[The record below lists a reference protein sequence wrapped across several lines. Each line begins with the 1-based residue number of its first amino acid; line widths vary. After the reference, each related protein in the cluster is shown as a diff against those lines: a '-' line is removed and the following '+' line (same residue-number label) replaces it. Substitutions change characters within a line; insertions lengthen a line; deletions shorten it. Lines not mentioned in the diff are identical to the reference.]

1 MKDSNRQRV
10 IDLITV
16 SLRDRGKPEIEVKSI
31 SGGSTNVVTVNLIYP
46 AIRRGD
52 PLNINLPVMVFPHK
66 GDYAG
71 SVSIRRGR
79 PAPLLD
85 VCVEVMLTV
94 PLVNWQKIE
103 ETRIEGCIRTMIG
116 EEASSRIER
125 EVMLKRVKMARE
137 MTEKT
142 RTHVRTLFDRLQKEL
157 TDG

>member
-1 MKDSNRQRV
+1 MKDSNKQRV

-31 SGGSTNVVTVNLIYP
+31 SGGSTNVVTANLIYP

-52 PLNINLPVMVFPHK
+52 PLNINLPAMVAPHK
-66 GDYAG
+66 YAG

-85 VCVEVMLTV
+85 VCVEVRLTV
-94 PLVNWQKIE
+94 PLVNGQKIE